1 MSKLLISL
9 NSHDEVHGV
18 IGDSPVAYLRVA
30 TIIESGAK
38 AIIWATTDELFPP
51 SVKQHI
57 DDGNLRFIRSD
68 YDFENLTGE
77 VSSCGR
83 DDIDGVIDRLFVC
96 LPGKFGTL
104 KLQLY
109 QYCRKNRIPINIAD
123 SPEYS
128 TFSLLSTY
136 NSGDF
141 HLGISTSGKG
151 CKLASRI
158 KREVVSLLP
167 SNIGEICKTV
177 GQLRERIQAE
187 DQPEDKVGDLEDDAI
202 TTTELN
208 SLVEEFNM
216 TREQKKLQRNR
227 WLSQIVEY
235 YPLSKLGDISVS
247 DLTKAYSATSKER
260 LTTVGIP
267 VDGTKKKGKISLVGA
282 GPGSV
287 ALLTMGAYQ
296 TIFDADLIL
305 ADKLVPQ
312 QVIDLIPQHRTK
324 LFIARKFPG
333 NAEAAQEELLTLGLQ
348 ALERGDKVVRLKQGD
363 PYIFGRGG
371 EEYNFFES
379 HGYTPVVIPGLTS
392 ALAAPVVA
400 DIPVTHRDVADQV
413 LICTGTGRR
422 GAMPNLPEFNESR
435 TTIFLMTLH
444 RIIEIIPKLI
454 EEKHWHSDLP
464 VAIIERASSP
474 DQRIIRTTLNK
485 VAQAVEACGSRP
497 PGLLVTGYACNV
509 IPQKKSTSS
518 SPTTT
523 TNSSWWTV
531 EEGYTSPEI
540 LSFLSMVSAH
550 GDVIKPRDITV

>member
-1 MSKLLISL
+1 MAKLLVSL
-9 NSHDEVHGV
+9 NSNGEVHGV
-18 IGDSPVAYLRVA
+18 IGDSPVAFLRVA

-38 AIIWATTDELFPP
+38 AIIWATSDELFPP
-51 SVKQHI
+51 SIKQHI
-57 DDGNLRFIRSD
+57 DDGNVQFIRSD
-68 YDFENLTGE
+68 YEFENLTAG
-77 VSSCGR
+77 VSSYGR
-83 DDIDGVIDRLFVC
+83 DDVDGVIDRLFVC
-96 LPGKFGTL
+96 LPGKFDKL

-109 QYCRKNRIPINIAD
+109 HHCRKNRIPVNITD

-158 KREVVSLLP
+158 KREVVSSLP
-167 SNIGEICKTV
+167 PNIGEICKTV
-177 GQLRERIQAE
+177 RELRERIHAE
-187 DQPEDKVGDLEDDAI
+187 DKLEDKIGDLEDDAI

-247 DLTKAYSATSKER
+247 DLTSAYSAATKEHSS
-260 LTTVGIP
+260 TVVAP
-267 VDGTKKKGKISLVGA
+267 VDEAKKGKISLVGS

-348 ALERGDKVVRLKQGD
+348 ALSRGEKVVRLKQGD

-422 GAMPNLPEFNESR
+422 GAMPNLPEFNKTR

-454 EEKHWHSDLP
+454 EEKHWHSELP

-474 DQRIIRTTLNK
+474 DQRIIRTTLSK
-485 VAQAVEACGSRP
+485 VADAVEACGSRP

-509 IPQKKSTSS
+509 IPPKKSTTS
-518 SPTTT
+518 SPTTASD
-523 TNSSWWTV
+523 SSWWTV

-550 GDVIKPRDITV
+550 GDVIQNRDITV